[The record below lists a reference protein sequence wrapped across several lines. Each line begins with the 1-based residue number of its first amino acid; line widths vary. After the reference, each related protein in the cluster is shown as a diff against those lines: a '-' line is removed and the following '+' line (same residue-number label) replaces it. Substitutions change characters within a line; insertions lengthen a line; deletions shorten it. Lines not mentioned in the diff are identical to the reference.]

1 MNSPPPKI
9 VPRMNNNQIKSPE
22 ISISQ
27 NIDTNAIKE
36 RTKKQNYNFSQNTNT
51 TFARTVPSKFKNSS
65 SKNNKDLPKM
75 NNGVNVNIIL
85 SVTQR
90 SNKRIN
96 KEDEKIPRT
105 SPYDFKYFCN
115 TANKKSISKALSV
128 GNPYKNEKKEMESN
142 FMKLSKDANIYT
154 SNAEYITNKKLL
166 LFDKY
171 DFENNNY
178 KPNRANL
185 FDMTN
190 IPHSQSKNNT
200 VYKTTRFRGGKMFFY
215 DNNNTAMVNDKKTNN
230 NVLIKKKP
238 LYMQDLEKLEIRTE
252 NEFYD
257 RNKNIKYFD
266 DTFQSH
272 KRHPPSNS
280 LYKELMTKKNEIYD
294 NFVSNKITDVEKI
307 TYPLFK
313 SASPSSS
320 SSPKLVEEKPAA
332 KKVIKNDDLTGY
344 VNLLNKKKNDN
355 ALPITYPLIISNNI
369 NCDSISQRNRFQN
382 IMETFV
388 KLKILI
394 ENDRQLGKNNEAD
407 YIIEFILNKQ
417 IDKKYIKYEY
427 ITNFCNF
434 LNCEKM
440 PIDTNKSLKDN
451 IILALN
457 YKAPEKKYAHKPKNY
472 STSNLI
478 EDKKIK
484 IKDKEDK
491 IPEEIYPLEYD
502 LNRQTK
508 LYSKEIYNSDY
519 ELRDALK
526 KELDSIE
533 DEIQN
538 KQTKIKQVED
548 KLNLIPFEENYYYK
562 QNINKNSKL
571 NKNENKELLL
581 ISHQGYY
588 KAIIPFNEK
597 IKKENKK
604 NRNNDILFDSN
615 ERLYYTWYKSKN
627 IGDIANYKK
636 KSKLTEYIIYN
647 RTKDKILKN
656 QLKEIA
662 DKKHF
667 NSVEK

>member
-9 VPRMNNNQIKSPE
+9 VPRMYNNQIKPPE
-22 ISISQ
+22 ISTSQ

-36 RTKKQNYNFSQNTNT
+36 RAKQQNYNFSQNTT
-51 TFARTVPSKFKNSS
+51 TNFSRTVPNKIKQNSL
-65 SKNNKDLPKM
+65 KNNKDLPKM

-90 SNKRIN
+90 SNKKINN

-105 SPYDFKYFCN
+105 SPYNFKYFCN

-215 DNNNTAMVNDKKTNN
+215 DHNNTAMVNDKKTNN

-238 LYMQDLEKLEIRTE
+238 LYMQDLEKLEIKTE
-252 NEFYD
+252 NEFYN
-257 RNKNIKYFD
+257 RNKNFKYFD
-266 DTFQSH
+266 DSFQSH

-294 NFVSNKITDVEKI
+294 NFVNNKIADVENI

-313 SASPSSS
+313 SASPTP
-320 SSPKLVEEKPAA
+320 SSPKLGEEKPHA
-332 KKVIKNDDLTGY
+332 KKAKKNDDLTGY
-344 VNLLNKKKNDN
+344 TNLLNKKKNDG
-355 ALPITYPLIISNNI
+355 ALPITYPLICSNNI

-394 ENDRQLGKNNEAD
+394 ENDKQLGKNNETD

-440 PIDTNKSLKDN
+440 PIDTNKSLKEN

-457 YKAPEKKYAHKPKNY
+457 YKAPEKKFNHKP
-472 STSNLI
+472 
-478 EDKKIK
+478 
-484 IKDKEDK
+484 
-491 IPEEIYPLEYD
+491 
-502 LNRQTK
+502 
-508 LYSKEIYNSDY
+508 
-519 ELRDALK
+519 
-526 KELDSIE
+526 
-533 DEIQN
+533 
-538 KQTKIKQVED
+538 
-548 KLNLIPFEENYYYK
+548 
-562 QNINKNSKL
+562 
-571 NKNENKELLL
+571 
-581 ISHQGYY
+581 
-588 KAIIPFNEK
+588 
-597 IKKENKK
+597 
-604 NRNNDILFDSN
+604 
-615 ERLYYTWYKSKN
+615 
-627 IGDIANYKK
+627 
-636 KSKLTEYIIYN
+636 
-647 RTKDKILKN
+647 
-656 QLKEIA
+656 
-662 DKKHF
+662 
-667 NSVEK
+667 